1 VTFQTVPL
9 CVPPHVLLGFWQ
21 KCRLPPANREDIPYL
36 QNWAKTVETGDF
48 SIKSMTG
55 TGFDFHC
62 RSVPPLPPLIVAESG
77 SNPANVAESAATAV
91 AQRVLNTSS
100 RCQDYLQPL

>member
-1 VTFQTVPL
+1 MFYWDFGKMPFAASKRGRHPA
-9 CVPPHVLLGFWQ
+9 PP
-21 KCRLPPANREDIPYL
+21 K
-36 QNWAKTVETGDF
+36 WAETAETGDF

-62 RSVPPLPPLIVAESG
+62 RSLPPLPPLNVAESG

>member
-1 VTFQTVPL
+1 MRATPCFIGIL
-9 CVPPHVLLGFWQ
+9 A
-21 KCRLPPANREDIPYL
+21 KCRLLPPNGEDILHL
-36 QNWAKTVETGDF
+36 QNWAETVETGDF

-62 RSVPPLPPLIVAESG
+62 RSVPPLPPLNVAESG
-77 SNPANVAESAATAV
+77 SNPANVAESAATAI
-91 AQRVLNTSS
+91 AQRVLNIGG

>member
-1 VTFQTVPL
+1 
-9 CVPPHVLLGFWQ
+9 
-21 KCRLPPANREDIPYL
+21 
-36 QNWAKTVETGDF
+36 
-48 SIKSMTG
+48 MTG

-62 RSVPPLPPLIVAESG
+62 RSVPPLPPLNVAQIG
-77 SNPANVAESAATAV
+77 SNPANVAESAATAI